1 MRLGTHQ
8 LINSST
14 HQLINSLTYFMKL
27 SSLTFRQKF
36 TLLIFLLVILIS
48 AFLMVTTLYFL
59 NDGKRKVQHGVTERL
74 EVLRKESMLEFST
87 FAHVAE
93 EGINQAS
100 GLASIEKIVSI
111 TTKNQENFMNVI
123 NDGIGNAGED
133 VVKSVDS
140 SNAMVQDG
148 LDGLVAN
155 SADFMD
161 DMMEF
166 DNRALNI
173 LANMATFNI
182 LSLNTSS
189 MQSLG
194 RFRQVVN
201 NFEKTLLKNQTQHD
215 DDLDTLLIRII
226 DVLEKSDQPQEEQIE
241 SLMRAFESVKHNSF
255 TRQHILYQRVSDE
268 FDLQSKVVAEELK
281 LMNQKIR
288 YAINLELGHAITV
301 QDIEFEAIIDDLLQ
315 SQRRVQKYIAQEN
328 ETLYQALEEVKK
340 DLPLQLRE
348 EGELVLKQI
357 EDQSHAARQN
367 VERARTEVSDRI
379 KESTQAAA
387 ATFEAGIVA
396 AEEVIKNTL
405 ARSSVQT
412 LSFSL
417 IVAGICVVIA
427 LGLGFFETK
436 TLTQPLHQVVSL
448 AERVANGDF
457 SENLDMSGYNTNR
470 QDEIGTLLLAV
481 NEMVRSFR
489 KLLAQVQRS
498 GLQIASSSKE
508 LKASAREQEA
518 SMATQMDSTNKAVAS
533 VQEIADV
540 AANLEEVVQH
550 VASMAQGTAEI
561 ANNSQAG
568 LSRMQEAMHRME
580 HGSETISGRL
590 ETINAKAENITNVVT
605 MINRVAEQTNL
616 LSLNAAIEAE
626 KAGEFGRGFAVVARE
641 IRRLADQ
648 TGGATLDIDW
658 MVKEMQSAVSAGVM
672 EMDKFITE
680 VRHGV
685 EDVEN
690 ISSQLALIIEQV
702 QALTPNFEEVREVMG
717 HQSENARKINSA
729 MALLSEEMQQTKS
742 SLQETYSVIQQLN
755 TSAGDLQEE
764 VSRFK
769 IT

>member
-1 MRLGTHQ
+1 
-8 LINSST
+8 
-14 HQLINSLTYFMKL
+14 MKL

-427 LGLGFFETK
+427 LGLGFFVTK

-648 TGGATLDIDW
+648 TGGATLDIDR